1 MILIDF
7 LFPKVRT
14 LKTWLGKCLKSLFS
28 GDPSKR
34 NMVNWPKHCWNLHQS
49 LFIILIDNFQ
59 GIWVWKNN
67 NETISVSTWISMI
80 FNNEIIS
87 VSICINMIFN
97 NEISSVSTCIS
108 TIFNN
113 GNISGSTCISMILN
127 NEIIF
132 ASTCISI
139 IFNES
144 AIFCIS
150 IRF

>member
-14 LKTWLGKCLKSLFS
+14 LKTWLDKCLKSLFS

-80 FNNEIIS
+80 FNNEI
-87 VSICINMIFN
+87 
-97 NEISSVSTCIS
+97 SSVSTCIS